1 MEKDTLMIMND
12 NIKEVLSKRR
22 SYTIFAVFTSTDK
35 RYEDERRSLEDNIM
49 SLHDE
54 YYKLPKFNRTEI
66 LFVVCRVENAYSFVD
81 YV

>member
-12 NIKEVLSKRR
+12 NIKEVLSKRL
-22 SYTIFAVFTSTDK
+22 SYTIFAVFTYGGISCP
-35 RYEDERRSLEDNIM
+35 SLEDNIM